1 MTTTPSVPTRARYL
15 GAALVLAA
23 SGLLAASPAAAQQ
36 QPTPPGV
43 SIGLQYA
50 TGSKPGVLVL
60 PVPGAMGDSI
70 RAILMRDFDFSDRLT
85 VIGNAE
91 RPGES
96 PVVAGAATNYPLY
109 SRLGAVA
116 VVQANLTNTGLS
128 VSVHDVPKQAIARTR
143 SFALMGEP
151 NSPQWRLSLHGVADE
166 LESWI
171 TGQRGIAQT
180 QIAFA
185 RGSQIYVTHSDGA
198 VTQAVAGAGDGIA
211 MSPAWSPSADQVAFT
226 VLLRAGTQI
235 MVRDVNGGSVRRL
248 ATGPGTNA
256 TAAFS
261 PDGQT
266 IVYSHG
272 EEAGTDLYALPAR
285 GSGSPRRITV
295 GRGTDNI
302 SPSFSPD
309 GRRIAFASGRTGSP
323 EIWLTDI
330 DGGNAEP
337 LTAFLFGDQR
347 YRSNPDWAPDNRQI
361 AFQSQIAGRFQIAT
375 MTLRDRNVR
384 QHTSDGVNEDP
395 SWAPDSRHLVFASDR
410 SGTRQLWVL
419 DTESGRM
426 RQLTHGTAGVR
437 MPAWSPR
444 TSAGMTGG
452 SGAAGQGGAAGSA
465 DSAGR

>member
-1 MTTTPSVPTRARYL
+1 MTTTSRLSSRARHA

-23 SGLLAASPAAAQQ
+23 GIVVAHPVAAQ

-60 PVPGAMGDSI
+60 PVTGATGDSI

-91 RPGES
+91 QPGDS

-109 SRLGAVA
+109 ARLGAVA
-116 VVQANLTNTGLS
+116 VVQANLTATGLT
-128 VSVHDVPKQAIARTR
+128 VSVHDVPKKAVARTR
-143 SFALMGEP
+143 SFALTGAP
-151 NSPQWRLSLHGVADE
+151 NSAQWRLALHGVADE
-166 LESWI
+166 LEGWI

-180 QIAFA
+180 QVAFA

-198 VTQAVAGAGDGIA
+198 VTQPVAGAGDGVA
-211 MSPAWSPSADQVAFT
+211 MSPAWSPSGDQVAFT

-235 MVRDVNGGSVRRL
+235 MVREVNGGAVRRMP
-248 ATGPGTNA
+248 TGAGTNA
-256 TAAFS
+256 TPAFS

-266 IVYSHG
+266 VVYSHG
-272 EEAGTDLYALPAR
+272 EEAGTDIYALPVR
-285 GSGSPRRITV
+285 GGSPRRITV

-323 EIWLTDI
+323 EIWITDV

-337 LTAFLFGDQR
+337 LTAFLFGDQK
-347 YRSNPDWAPDNRQI
+347 YRSNPDWSPDNRQI
-361 AFQSQIAGRFQIAT
+361 AFQSQIAGRFQIVT

-384 QHTSDGVNEDP
+384 QHTSDGINEDP
-395 SWAPDSRHLVFASDR
+395 SWAPDARHVVFASDR
-410 SGTRQLWVL
+410 SGSRQLWVL

-444 TSAGMTGG
+444 MATGVSADVGG
-452 SGAAGQGGAAGSA
+452 AASGAAPSDGSA
-465 DSAGR
+465 PR

>member
-1 MTTTPSVPTRARYL
+1 MMLSPVSSRARFV

-23 SGLLAASPAAAQQ
+23 AVAANPVAAQ

-60 PVPGAMGDSI
+60 PVTGAAGDSV

-91 RPGES
+91 NPGDS

-109 SRLGAVA
+109 ERLGAVA
-116 VVQANLTNTGLS
+116 VVQASLTSSGLT
-128 VSVHDVPKQAIARTR
+128 VSVHDVPKKTVARTR
-143 SFALMGEP
+143 AFALTGAP
-151 NSPQWRLSLHGVADE
+151 NSADWRLALHGVADE
-166 LESWI
+166 VEGWI
-171 TGQRGIAQT
+171 IGQRGIAQT

-185 RGSQIYVTHSDGA
+185 RGSQIYLTHSDGA
-198 VTQAVAGAGDGIA
+198 VTQPVAGAGDGIA
-211 MSPAWSPSADQVAFT
+211 MSPAWSPTSDQVAFT

-235 MVRDVNGGSVRRL
+235 MVRDVNGGSVRRMP
-248 ATGPGTNA
+248 TGPGTNA
-256 TAAFS
+256 TPSFS

-266 IVYSHG
+266 VVYSHG
-272 EEAGTDLYALPAR
+272 EESGTDIFALPVR
-285 GSGSPRRITV
+285 GGSPRRVTV

-302 SPSFSPD
+302 SPTFSPD

-323 EIWLTDI
+323 EIWITDI

-337 LTAFLFGDQR
+337 LTAFLFGDQK
-347 YRSNPDWAPDNRQI
+347 YRSNPDWSPDNRQI
-361 AFQSQIAGRFQIAT
+361 AFQSQIAGRFQIVT
-375 MTLRDRNVR
+375 MTMRDRNVR

-395 SWAPDSRHLVFASDR
+395 SWAPDSRHVVFASDR
-410 SGTRQLWVL
+410 GGSRQLWVL

-426 RQLTHGTAGVR
+426 RQLTRGTPGVR
-437 MPAWSPR
+437 MPAWSGRAGVPR
-444 TSAGMTGG
+444 SASSA
-452 SGAAGQGGAAGSA
+452 SGDASVP
-465 DSAGR
+465 R